1 MTKTNTNINAK
12 TKTKTR
18 GRKEHKCAKQK
29 LFLRFL
35 HLPIGGQLVS
45 RVRVKVRV
53 RVRVGVRV
61 RAKVKV
67 NGKERGAVYYDL

>member
-1 MTKTNTNINAK
+1 VQ
-12 TKTKTR
+12 
-18 GRKEHKCAKQK
+18 RKKK

-35 HLPIGGQLVS
+35 NLPIGGQLVS

-53 RVRVGVRV
+53 RARV

-67 NGKERGAVYYDL
+67 SGKERGE